1 LTVTGHIIARTTV
14 QRVTREDQA
23 LPSVKTKMED
33 LNAKINEKLDDHCHR
48 EKVPADGLT
57 LDDEDLND
65 EPESEPKIEQDDYT
79 DKAYDAYLGAE
90 LLVPSGDNFIIGQV
104 TKQV

>member
-1 LTVTGHIIARTTV
+1 
-14 QRVTREDQA
+14 
-23 LPSVKTKMED
+23 MED

-104 TKQV
+104 TKQVWDMDGNPIRIRNNNPLLDSHQYEVQF